1 MLKAADLWDFPE
13 SLLPFASHFL
23 AEAEPWAWVK
33 AIAKALAAYDFSATA
48 VPTSLPPALSIRGP
62 VFIHPTVK
70 LPPFG
75 CIEGPAWIGPDCEL
89 RPGVFIRGNVIAG
102 RGCLLGNSCE
112 YKNALLLDKVE
123 TAHFN
128 YVGDSVL
135 GNKAHLGAGVIC
147 ANLKLLRDEVHACT
161 PDGRVPT
168 GLRKLGALVGDFAEV
183 GCNSVLQPG
192 SILGRKS
199 AIISMAYH
207 GWLPPETL
215 VRPKVETQQLRRPSL

>member
-1 MLKAADLWDFPE
+1 MLKAVDLWDFPE
-13 SLLPFASHFL
+13 SLAPFASHFRPD
-23 AEAEPWAWVK
+23 AEPWAWVK
-33 AIAKALAAYDFSATA
+33 AIAGALSSFDFSATA
-48 VPTSLPPALSIRGP
+48 SYPAIPPGFVVKGP
-62 VFIHPTVK
+62 VFIHPSVK

-75 CIEGPAWIGPDCEL
+75 SIDGPAWIGPDCEL

-128 YVGDSVL
+128 YVGDTVL

-161 PDGRVPT
+161 PDGRTPT
-168 GLRKLGALVGDFAEV
+168 GLRKLGALVGDSAEV

-192 SILGRKS
+192 SILGKR
-199 AIISMAYH
+199 AAVISMAFH
-207 GWLPPETL
+207 GWLPSDTL
-215 VRPKVETQQLRRPSL
+215 IRPKVETQQIRRPAL